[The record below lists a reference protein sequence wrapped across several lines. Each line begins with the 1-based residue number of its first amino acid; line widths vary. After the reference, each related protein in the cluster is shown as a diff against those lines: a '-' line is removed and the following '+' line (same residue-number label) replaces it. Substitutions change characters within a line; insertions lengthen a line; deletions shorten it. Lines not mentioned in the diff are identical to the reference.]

1 MSVHRNATVR
11 RRAAIGTALGAA
23 VALTLVGCSSDES
36 PSGTTSADRPAASS
50 PAGSS
55 APGQSSATAH
65 NDADVEFT
73 TEMIAHHRQAV
84 MMAELVEDR
93 TQNRE
98 LITLANTIEDAQEDE
113 IDQMTARLRSWGGV
127 PMGGHTWTTGGTWV
141 TETWTTE
148 TWTTGGTWGGPEAA
162 AWAKGGHAGGMMS
175 AAQMAAL
182 RNASGAEFD
191 RLWLEGMIRHHEGA
205 IAMAD
210 EVLANGT
217 DPATKALATNVKKTQ
232 QAEIDQMRA
241 MLGQAEP
248 PGERGV
254 GGRFGED
261 PEPPPHTPPLCR
273 PQRCRVIS
281 SGSSLQRHFFRATAS
296 DRPDSRSRSST

>member
-113 IDQMTARLRSWGGV
+113 IDQMTARLRSWGV
-127 PMGGHTWTTGGTWV
+127 PMGAHMDDGDMGHGNMDDGNMDDGDMGPGG
-141 TETWTTE
+141 
-148 TWTTGGTWGGPEAA
+148 GGMGQGGMP
-162 AWAKGGHAGGMMS
+162 GMMS

-241 MLGQAEP
+241 MLGQ
-248 PGERGV
+248 G
-254 GGRFGED
+254 
-261 PEPPPHTPPLCR
+261 
-273 PQRCRVIS
+273 
-281 SGSSLQRHFFRATAS
+281 
-296 DRPDSRSRSST
+296 